1 MADIPELKAA
11 DAWME
16 AEILA
21 GFYSGHPAVSRIAGK
36 KSSAQHLRLAF
47 HNCIVTSAGTQR
59 IFSDPDGTA
68 FVHICP
74 PGSWP
79 NNLHEFILR
88 GTMKIPFAIDSG
100 TISRLAAYRDACLA
114 ISPSDGFSHVA
125 AVCWKS
131 GHRETALSLLQNVTV
146 TLGGTFCAYAHDDS
160 EWEFFAQAG
169 FSPHGR
175 ADSNGFTIT
184 SMVREIRSSGRSE
197 MH

>member
-1 MADIPELKAA
+1 MAEIPELKAA

-21 GFYSGHPAVSRIAGK
+21 GFYSGHPAVSHIAGK

-68 FVHICP
+68 FAHICP

-79 NNLHEFILR
+79 KNLHEFILR

-114 ISPSDGFSHVA
+114 ISPPDGFSHVA

-131 GHRETALSLLQNVTV
+131 GCRDAALSLLYNVTEN
-146 TLGGTFCAYAHDDS
+146 LGGMFCAHAHGDS
-160 EWEFFAQAG
+160 ESEFYAQAG
-169 FSPHGR
+169 FSYYGR
-175 ADSNGFTIT
+175 ADFNGFTIT
-184 SMVREIRSSGRSE
+184 SMVREIRSSGRFE